1 MKPIDTRVETVT
13 LFHRGAT
20 VRRTATLDFSS
31 GVPAELLIADLPLSL
46 LDHTVRARV
55 ESTGGAVVLSNVRIG
70 LYAPPRGTPEKPPD
84 QKELE
89 ATHAKLEHTRDRISQ
104 LEHELGQLSSVA
116 VNPRP
121 SAEEGKPPSP
131 SPMFARA
138 SLEALLEDSSLKRVE
153 TLRSLRLDEKKLLET
168 QGQLNRRISLASTA
182 TNVRPDELKKSVT
195 VQVLPGSTAKAGT
208 LVLEY
213 FVLGARWAPAYQC
226 RMTRDCRS
234 ADLQLRA
241 MVTQRSGED
250 WRGVKLKLSTASPM
264 SWTELPE
271 LSAIKIGRA
280 QAPPPSKK
288 GFRPPPQGA
297 ASLFHDFDRGLSQ
310 ARAAQP
316 VIPTWHPPALELAP
330 LPSMPAAVM
339 VGGPGATFG
348 APPAP
353 AEMMADSD
361 DMEREEEAV
370 VERQR
375 AAPAKKMASRREAMP
390 PPMPASAPS
399 LSAMSAMR
407 PGAGGGGRLMAKES
421 RADMASSLDD
431 LLSSEGGPGAALDVV
446 LYASLRLS
454 SPAEGTRGQL
464 TPVDRRR
471 AFIDSLSALH
481 LSAPFDVLSV
491 VESAE
496 RMGHE
501 LYNLSAPQGTSD
513 VRAEAGWYDYV
524 YPTDATVDV
533 PSDGT
538 WHSVPVN
545 TRTAT
550 GDVRYVVVPRED
562 PQVYRVAMV
571 KNPLPSPLL
580 PGPVEVY
587 VAGEYVLTTT
597 LPSVP
602 PGGDFKLSLGVE
614 QAVKVARNTTFS
626 EARSGDKVVA
636 TTELLHDIVI
646 DVANNLDREATFEVR
661 ERIPQPAPEAEVVV
675 DEGKVVPAWEPYTQE
690 ERSHVV
696 HGGRRWVVTVKAGGS
711 QTLKAHYRV
720 KLYANNEIVGGNRR
734 EV

>member
-89 ATHAKLEHTRDRISQ
+89 ATHAKLELTRDRISQ

-121 SAEEGKPPSP
+121 SAEEGKPPTP

-138 SLEALLEDSSLKRVE
+138 SLEALLEGSSLERVE
-153 TLRSLRLDEKKLLET
+153 SLRSLRAEEKKLLET
-168 QGQLNRRISLASTA
+168 QAQLNRRIALASTA
-182 TNVRPDELKKSVT
+182 THVRPDELEKSVT
-195 VQVLPGSTAKAGT
+195 VQVLPGSTAKSGT

-226 RMTRDCRS
+226 RMSRDCRS

-241 MVTQRSGED
+241 MVCQRSGED
-250 WRGVKLKLSTASPM
+250 WRGVKLKLSTASPL

-280 QAPPPSKK
+280 QAPPPSKR

-316 VIPTWHPPALELAP
+316 VIPTWHPPSLELAP
-330 LPSMPAAVM
+330 LPSLPIAAI
-339 VGGPGATFG
+339 GASQGASFG
-348 APPAP
+348 APA
-353 AEMMADSD
+353 AEMLSDSD
-361 DMEREEEAV
+361 DAGMVMEEEERV

-375 AAPAKKMASRREAMP
+375 AVSVAGPAKKMSRREAMP
-390 PPMPASAPS
+390 PPAPAAAPMAS
-399 LSAMSAMR
+399 MAAMR
-407 PGAGGGGRLMAKES
+407 PSAGRAMAKES
-421 RADMASSLDD
+421 VARDLSSSLDE
-431 LLSSEGGPGAALDVV
+431 LSEGGSGAALDVV
-446 LYASLRLS
+446 LYASLRLG
-454 SPAEGTRGQL
+454 SPAETTRGQL

-471 AFIDSLSALH
+471 AFVDSLSALQ
-481 LSAPFDVLSV
+481 LAAPFDVLSV

-614 QAVKVARNTTFS
+614 QAVKVARNTSFS

-646 DVANNLDREATFEVR
+646 EVANNLDREATFEVR

>member
-20 VRRTATLDFSS
+20 VRRIAALDFSS

-55 ESTGGAVVLSNVRIG
+55 ETSGGAVVLSNVRIG

-89 ATHAKLEHTRDRISQ
+89 ATQAKLELTRDRISQ

-121 SAEEGKPPSP
+121 APEEGKPPSP

-138 SLEALLEDSSLKRVE
+138 SLESLLEDSSLKRVE
-153 TLRSLRLDEKKLLET
+153 SLRSLRAEEKKLLET
-168 QGQLNRRISLASTA
+168 QAQLNRRIALASTA
-182 TNVRPDELKKSVT
+182 SHVRPDELKKSVT

-226 RMTRDCRS
+226 RMSRDCRS

-241 MVTQRSGED
+241 MVCQRSGED

-280 QAPPPSKK
+280 QAPPPSKR

-316 VIPTWHPPALELAP
+316 VIPTWHPPELELAP
-330 LPSMPAAVM
+330 LPSMPATMLA
-339 VGGPGATFG
+339 GGRDASFG
-348 APPAP
+348 AAP
-353 AEMMADSD
+353 AEMLADSD
-361 DMEREEEAV
+361 DMEMEEEAKV

-375 AAPAKKMASRREAMP
+375 SVAVAGPPKKMASRREAMP
-390 PPMPASAPS
+390 PPMPASAP
-399 LSAMSAMR
+399 APGMPAMR
-407 PGAGGGGRLMAKES
+407 PSAGRAMAKES
-421 RADMASSLDD
+421 RADVASSLDD
-431 LLSSEGGPGAALDVV
+431 LLSEGGPGAALDVV

-471 AFIDSLSALH
+471 AFIDSLSSLS

-614 QAVKVARNTTFS
+614 QAVKVARNTSFS

-696 HGGRRWVVTVKAGGS
+696 HGGRRWVVTVKPGGS

>member
-20 VRRTATLDFSS
+20 VRRTAALDFST

-46 LDHTVRARV
+46 LDHTIRARV

-89 ATHAKLEHTRDRISQ
+89 ATQAKLELTRDRISQ

-121 SAEEGKPPSP
+121 PPEEGKPPSP

-138 SLEALLEDSSLKRVE
+138 SLEALLEDSSLARVE
-153 TLRSLRLDEKKLLET
+153 SLRSLRAEEKQLLET

-226 RMTRDCRS
+226 RMSRDCRS

-241 MVTQRSGED
+241 MVCQRSGED

-280 QAPPPSKK
+280 QAPPPSKR

-330 LPSMPAAVM
+330 LPAMPVASIGVSGAA
-339 VGGPGATFG
+339 FG
-348 APPAP
+348 AAAP

-361 DMEREEEAV
+361 DMEMEEAV
-370 VERQR
+370 VERR
-375 AAPAKKMASRREAMP
+375 AAAPKKMASRRDAMP
-390 PPMPASAPS
+390 PPMPASAPAPA
-399 LSAMSAMR
+399 LSAMR
-407 PGAGGGGRLMAKES
+407 PGAGGARLMAKES
-421 RADMASSLDD
+421 RAEVAASLDD

-471 AFIDSLSALH
+471 AFIDSLAALH
-481 LSAPFDVLSV
+481 LNAPFDVLSV

-501 LYNLSAPQGTSD
+501 LYNLAAPQGTSD

-734 EV
+734 EA

>member
-20 VRRTATLDFSS
+20 VRRTAALDFSS

-46 LDHTVRARV
+46 LDHTIRARV

-89 ATHAKLEHTRDRISQ
+89 ATQAKLELTRDRISQ

-121 SAEEGKPPSP
+121 PPEEGKPPSP

-138 SLEALLEDSSLKRVE
+138 SLEALLEDSSLARVE
-153 TLRSLRLDEKKLLET
+153 SLRSLRAEEKQLLET

-226 RMTRDCRS
+226 RMSRDCRS

-241 MVTQRSGED
+241 MVCQRSGED

-280 QAPPPSKK
+280 QAPPPSKR

-330 LPSMPAAVM
+330 LPAMPVASIGVSGAA
-339 VGGPGATFG
+339 FG
-348 APPAP
+348 AAAP

-361 DMEREEEAV
+361 DMEMEEAV
-370 VERQR
+370 VERR
-375 AAPAKKMASRREAMP
+375 AAAPKKMASRRDAMP
-390 PPMPASAPS
+390 PPMPASAPAPA
-399 LSAMSAMR
+399 LSAMR
-407 PGAGGGGRLMAKES
+407 PGAGGARLMAKES
-421 RADMASSLDD
+421 RAEVAASLDD

-471 AFIDSLSALH
+471 AFIDSLAALQ
-481 LSAPFDVLSV
+481 LNAPFDVLSV

-501 LYNLSAPQGTSD
+501 LYNLAAPQGTSD

-734 EV
+734 EA

>member
-20 VRRTATLDFSS
+20 VRRTAALDFSS

-55 ESTGGAVVLSNVRIG
+55 ETSGGAVVLSNVRIG

-89 ATHAKLEHTRDRISQ
+89 ATQAKLELTRDRISQ

-121 SAEEGKPPSP
+121 APEEGKPPSP

-138 SLEALLEDSSLKRVE
+138 SLESLLEDSSLKRVE
-153 TLRSLRLDEKKLLET
+153 SLRSLRLEEKKLLDT
-168 QGQLNRRISLASTA
+168 QAELNRRIALASTA
-182 TNVRPDELKKSVT
+182 SHVRPDELKKSVT
-195 VQVLPGSTAKAGT
+195 VQVLPGSTAKSGT

-226 RMTRDCRS
+226 RMSRDCRS

-241 MVTQRSGED
+241 MVCQRSGED

-280 QAPPPSKK
+280 QAPPPSKR

-316 VIPTWHPPALELAP
+316 VIPTWHPPTLELTP
-330 LPSMPAAVM
+330 LPDVAMLA
-339 VGGPGATFG
+339 GGPGASFG
-348 APPAP
+348 AAP

-361 DMEREEEAV
+361 DMEMEEERV

-375 AAPAKKMASRREAMP
+375 ASPKKMASRREAMP
-390 PPMPASAPS
+390 PPMPASAP
-399 LSAMSAMR
+399 ATVMSAMR
-407 PGAGGGGRLMAKES
+407 PSAGRAMAKES
-421 RADMASSLDD
+421 ARDMSVDD
-431 LLSSEGGPGAALDVV
+431 LLSEGGGAAALDVV

-471 AFIDSLSALH
+471 AFIDSLSSLS

-614 QAVKVARNTTFS
+614 QAVKVARNTSFS

-661 ERIPQPAPEAEVVV
+661 ERIPQPAPDAEVVV
-675 DEGKVVPAWEPYTQE
+675 DEGKVVPSWEPYTQE

-696 HGGRRWVVTVKAGGS
+696 HGGRRWVVTVKPGGS